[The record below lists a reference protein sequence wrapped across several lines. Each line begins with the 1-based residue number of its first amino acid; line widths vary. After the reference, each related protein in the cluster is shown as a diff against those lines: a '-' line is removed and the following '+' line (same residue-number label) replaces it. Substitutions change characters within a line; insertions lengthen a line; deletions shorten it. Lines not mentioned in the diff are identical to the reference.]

1 MPYVLVV
8 EDNTDARDALCHL
21 LERRGHR
28 AKGVAGGR
36 LAMNSILEHA
46 PDLII
51 LDLSMPDMDGESFLQ
66 VLRSYIRL
74 QTLPVIVWTAF
85 PESPMV
91 SRVRE
96 LGIRNLVL
104 KGSTSY
110 EDLLS
115 EVDRHLPR
123 TNTPE
128 QSHQARPD
136 FRL

>member
-28 AKGVAGGR
+28 ARGVPGGR
-36 LAMNSILEHA
+36 VAMNSVLEHA

-74 QTLPVIVWTAF
+74 QSLPVVVWTAF

-91 SRVRE
+91 SRVRR

-110 EDLLS
+110 EDLLA
-115 EVDRHLPR
+115 EVDRQLPR
-123 TNTPE
+123 ANAAEHQERPE
-128 QSHQARPD
+128 

>member
-1 MPYVLVV
+1 MLYVLVV
-8 EDNTDARDALCHL
+8 EDNTDTRDALCHL
-21 LERRGHR
+21 LERRGYH
-28 AKGVAGGR
+28 AKGVPGGR
-36 LAMNSILEHA
+36 IAMTSILEHV

-51 LDLSMPDMDGESFLQ
+51 LDLSMPDMDGESFLR

-74 QTLPVIVWTAF
+74 QSLPVIVWTAF

-91 SRVRE
+91 ARVRR

-110 EDLLS
+110 EDLLA
-115 EVDRHLPR
+115 EVDRQLPR
-123 TNTPE
+123 PSPGE
-128 QSHQARPD
+128 HQPRAE